1 MRCKKVQG
9 YIQVQG
15 KKKKNNK
22 YNLGGIKEP
31 TWYYPTGPHIQSH
44 EKNQE
49 KEKKNQKKKERGGKK
64 KKEKRTLRGGESVCY
79 SKPGIS

>member
-31 TWYYPTGPHIQSH
+31 TWYHPTGPHIQSH
-44 EKNQE
+44 EKT
-49 KEKKNQKKKERGGKK
+49 KKKKKKPKKERERGEKKKKK
-64 KKEKRTLRGGESVCY
+64 KKE
-79 SKPGIS
+79 P